1 MSKIN
6 QSGRGAGT
14 EPILIEVP
22 AECNELIT
30 PIKEMIAAMR
40 KAQQSGYGTRAVD
53 YAQVEEAIAL
63 RTAEIER
70 EAHAGIL
77 RALEVDAPKLTIGGA
92 AYTRIGHADGTYKTM
107 SGPVTVRRAIYRKNG
122 FRNAP
127 VVDAITLRTGALGRG
142 WLPRTAQAMAHAVQ
156 AGTSRDAEATAK
168 QMGRLPYSR
177 ASFERVAHHVGED
190 WQREQANIEDELV
203 EAFEIPAAARAI
215 SVALDRV
222 SVPMEEPRPKPSGR
236 PRKDA
241 PKNPVERKFRMAY
254 CGTVTIHDDKGASLH
269 TFRFGCMPQGDAEA
283 LCMDMASY
291 AYFLRE
297 RRPDLKIKLL
307 ADGAPEMWN
316 LLEGAFIPEVF
327 GEVARGVDFW
337 HLLEKLSPAAK
348 LLFGEED
355 ALTEL
360 RRWKASLKRSSS
372 AARKIL
378 NELHASGLEEAWRN
392 AKQPVH
398 EAITYLE
405 NNTDRMNYAEA
416 LRNGLPIGSGNVEAT
431 CKTLVQVR
439 MKRAG
444 SRWKTDTGEHI
455 IRLRAIALSDCWD
468 AAMTKLHAKRRI
480 SLRRAA

>member
-1 MSKIN
+1 MYNNN
-6 QSGRGAGT
+6 QSGRGVGT
-14 EPILIEVP
+14 EPIIIEVP
-22 AECNELIT
+22 AECKDLVP

-40 KAQQSGYGTRAVD
+40 KAQQSGYGTCAVD
-53 YAQVEEAIAL
+53 YAQVEETIAL

-77 RALEVDAPKLTIGGA
+77 RTLEVDAPKLTIGGA
-92 AYTRIGHADGTYKTM
+92 SYTQIGHADGTYKTM
-107 SGPVTVRRAIYRKNG
+107 SGPVTVLRAIYRKDG
-122 FRNAP
+122 VRNAP
-127 VVDAITLRTGALGRG
+127 VVDAITLRTGAVGRG

-190 WQREQANIEDELV
+190 WQREQANIEDEIV
-203 EAFEIPAAARAI
+203 ETFEIPAAARSI

-222 SVPMEEPRPKPSGR
+222 SVPMEEPRSRPPGR
-236 PRKDA
+236 PKKDA
-241 PKNPVERKFRMAY
+241 PKNPIERKFRMAY

-269 TFRFGCMPQGDAEA
+269 TFRFGCMPQGDADA
-283 LCMDMASY
+283 LCMDMANY
-291 AYFLRE
+291 VYLLRE
-297 RRPDLKIKLL
+297 RRPDLKIKLM
-307 ADGAPEMWN
+307 ADGVPEMWN
-316 LLEGAFIPEVF
+316 LLEGIFDPEVF
-327 GEVARGVDFW
+327 GEVDRGVDFW
-337 HLLEKLSPAAK
+337 HFLEKLSPAAK

-355 ALTEL
+355 ALKEL
-360 RRWKASLKRSSS
+360 SRWKSSLKRSSD
-372 AARKIL
+372 AATKIL
-378 NELHASGLEEAWRN
+378 NELYASGLEDAWLN
-392 AKQPVH
+392 GKQPVH

-405 NNTDRMNYAEA
+405 NNMDRMNYAEA